1 MKMRRL
7 RERIGGALGLGLLM
21 VLVWV
26 TIWWNQG
33 IVYEDVLPVLPHS
46 VAWPILKKTRSA
58 VDLLP
63 RFVGGVASENVNV
76 MWKGACFYQ
85 NEAHLEYVEASGEG
99 KREGL
104 VLHIKTSKAHSYT
117 CLDLYV
123 FATPYR
129 VTWDYY
135 FLARNHT
142 LSIKELEEGELEY
155 IKKNGISVF
164 LMPAGMLGTLVALY
178 DALPIFFNSEW
189 GENANIAF
197 LKKHM
202 GAQFIKRSDPW
213 VTNVTTDDI
222 QSGDFLALSK
232 IRGRWG
238 GFETLEKWVSGSYSG
253 HTAVCLRDDDGK
265 LWVGESGHE
274 NEKGEEVIVVLPW
287 DEWWVAQV
295 KDPANAHVA
304 LLPLHADMRAKFNNT
319 RAWDYAL
326 HMNGKPYGY
335 HNMIFSWIDTPNAN
349 YPAPLDCNLVASAI
363 TVWTRLQPD
372 YASNMWNEAL
382 NKRLGTKGLDLP
394 GVMVET
400 ERQGIPFE
408 ELLAIPEKDNWKYSD
423 GYSTS
428 CVAFVLEIYK
438 QAGLFGSVADSV
450 QVTEFTVRDAY
461 MLKFYEDD
469 KSRLPAWCGT
479 SNTSRTYCQI
489 LGEYDMELP
498 GYNTIEPYANMNE
511 RCPSLPPSY
520 DRPAQC

>member
-1 MKMRRL
+1 MRRL

-274 NEKGEEVIVVLPW
+274 NEK
-287 DEWWVAQV
+287 
-295 KDPANAHVA
+295 
-304 LLPLHADMRAKFNNT
+304 
-319 RAWDYAL
+319 
-326 HMNGKPYGY
+326 
-335 HNMIFSWIDTPNAN
+335 
-349 YPAPLDCNLVASAI
+349 VASAI